1 MWRPKVDA
9 KKLISVINDLQKDP
23 LKYLKMN
30 GTLDFDQLAN
40 SNPKSLPPRFKPKVP
55 IRSDSLIKRNQ
66 ETVKPNQNPVA
77 NNSNSRSK
85 TIASESDESH
95 TVKREIKNT
104 NEIDLDS
111 IVAPKSFLYSSKMR
125 LAITKNH
132 PYAPMENTMSET
144 QRTQDDAIIFRKRRY
159 LNRMEEPFFDS
170 KDKFEE
176 NTITQDRG
184 YYEMASRRS
193 GMKVRR
199 FSDGDINNSE
209 ENTYEELMFKTQKME
224 ATIIREKKKPG
235 ILKRVLRK
243 QTLKKDKNPNK
254 DDSPKQIESK
264 NNINTSQRIGKI
276 NEKVVKKLSPLLSS
290 NYKFNDVA
298 NGNDTNESS
307 PVKSVK
313 YQKYSK
319 IFEENWNDGN
329 EFEQLS
335 NAACLQTVNNDIVIA
350 PPEEFDVCEA
360 FYEDPEIKIKT
371 VCKKIE
377 TNVAKPEDFNNY
389 DVFYEEPGEDSK
401 TVSNDHLYEVADA
414 FINCYDEEEP
424 KVFEETGRT
433 IEVEE
438 YLEPIQHFDKT
449 PEAVMDNLA
458 EEMMRLFDAS
468 MQTRIID
475 SIPLTGNCFF

>member
-9 KKLISVINDLQKDP
+9 KKLISVVNDLQKDP
-23 LKYLKMN
+23 LKYLQMN
-30 GTLDFDQLAN
+30 GTVDYEVLAN
-40 SNPKSLPPRFKPKVP
+40 GNRRSPPRLKPKVP
-55 IRSDSLIKRNQ
+55 IRSDSLIKRDKKQ
-66 ETVKPNQNPVA
+66 ESINKQHDSMVNADCRSKIFASDSEESYTVKN
-77 NNSNSRSK
+77 
-85 TIASESDESH
+85 
-95 TVKREIKNT
+95 EIKKT

-111 IVAPKSFLYSSKMR
+111 IIAPKSFLYSSKMR
-125 LAITKNH
+125 LAITKIH
-132 PYAPMENTMSET
+132 PYAQMENTILDPPRS
-144 QRTQDDAIIFRKRRY
+144 QDDAIIFRKRRY
-159 LNRMEEPFFDS
+159 LNRMEEPFFDNT
-170 KDKFEE
+170 DIFDE
-176 NTITQDRG
+176 NTVMQDRG
-184 YYEMASRRS
+184 YYEMSSRRS

-224 ATIIREKKKPG
+224 ATVIREKKKPG

-243 QTLKKDKNPNK
+243 QTLKKDKNQNK
-254 DDSPKQIESK
+254 DDSPKQIDSK
-264 NNINTSQRIGKI
+264 SSTNASSQRIGKI

-298 NGNDTNESS
+298 NGNDSNEHS

-313 YQKYSK
+313 YQKYSE
-319 IFEENWNDGN
+319 IFEESWKDVN
-329 EFEQLS
+329 ELEQNS
-335 NAACLQTVNNDIVIA
+335 NAACIHTVDDIVIA

-360 FYEDPEIKIKT
+360 FYEDPEINMKT
-371 VCKKIE
+371 VCKRIE

-401 TVSNDHLYEVADA
+401 TVFNDHLYEVADP
-414 FINCYDEEEP
+414 FINCYDEE
-424 KVFEETGRT
+424 KLMGFEGTGRT

-438 YLEPIQHFDKT
+438 YLEPIQRSDRT

-468 MQTRIID
+468 MQTRD
-475 SIPLTGNCFF
+475 IPVIGNKFYL